1 MQNRREFVKEMVAG
15 AAVLGTGT
23 KLAWG
28 QAKAAEKSRVV
39 IVRDAKLRTPGPA
52 PDEKRVAAMLDHAMQ
67 TYFQAQNPVQPWKQ
81 VVRPGQVVSLKLN
94 SLGGRAISPSVA
106 LVAAICERLQ
116 QAGIK
121 AGDII
126 VWDRSSRYLE
136 AAGFTLSNAPGA
148 VRCFATDTAGYE
160 SAAVSYGAV
169 TTRLSKILT
178 QSDVVINLPV
188 LKNHNIVG
196 VTMAMKNMYGV
207 INNPNAMHGN
217 ACDPYI
223 ADLNMIPQIR
233 QKVRFVVG
241 GMMTAVYEGGPN
253 YRPEYAWNEDG
264 LMVGEDRVAIDT
276 ISAQIIERK
285 RAEKGLQTLEQKG
298 TPLTYLATAADAQH
312 KLGTNDPARI
322 ALIEQRIA

>member
-15 AAVLGTGT
+15 AAVLGAGT
-23 KLAWG
+23 KFAWG
-28 QAKAAEKSRVV
+28 QGKAAEKSRVV

-67 TYFQAQNPVQPWKQ
+67 TYFNEQNPVQPWKQ
-81 VVRPGQVVSLKLN
+81 LVRPGQVVSLKMN
-94 SLGGRAISPSVA
+94 AMGGRAIAPSVA

-121 AGDII
+121 AGDIL
-126 VWDRSSRYLE
+126 VWDRGSRDLE
-136 AAGFTLSNAPGA
+136 SAGFKLSNAPGA
-148 VRCFATDTAGYE
+148 VRYLGSDTAGYE
-160 SAAVSYGAV
+160 DSAVSYGSV
-169 TTRLSKILT
+169 TTKLSKILT
-178 QSDVVINLPV
+178 QSDVVINMPV
-188 LKNHNIVG
+188 LKNHNLVG

-207 INNPNAMHGN
+207 IDNPSTLHGA
-217 ACDPYI
+217 ACNPYI

-241 GMMTAVYEGGPN
+241 DMKTAVYEGGPS
-253 YRPEYAWNEDG
+253 YRPEYSWNEDG

-276 ISAQIIERK
+276 ISAQIVEHK
-285 RAEKGLQTLEQKG
+285 RAEKGLNTLEQKG
-298 TPLTYLATAADAQH
+298 TPLTYIATAADAQH

>member
-1 MQNRREFVKEMVAG
+1 MQSRREFVKEMVAG
-15 AAVLGTGT
+15 AAVLGAGT
-23 KLAWG
+23 KFAWG
-28 QAKAAEKSRVV
+28 QGKSAEKSKVV

-52 PDEKRVAAMLDHAMQ
+52 PDEKRVAALLDHAMQ
-67 TYFQAQNPVQPWKQ
+67 TYFNAQNPVQPWKQ
-81 VVRPGQVVSLKLN
+81 IVRPGQVVSLKLN
-94 SLGGRAISPSVA
+94 SMGGRAISPSVA

-126 VWDRSSRYLE
+126 VWDRGSRELE
-136 AAGFTLSNAPGA
+136 SAGFKLSNAPGA
-148 VRCFATDTAGYE
+148 VRFIGSDTAGYE
-160 SAAVSYGAV
+160 DASVSYGSV
-169 TTRLSKILT
+169 TTRLAKILT
-178 QSDVVINLPV
+178 QSDVLINMPV
-188 LKNHNIVG
+188 LKSHNIVG

-207 INNPNAMHGN
+207 INNPNTMHGSGCN
-217 ACDPYI
+217 PYI

-233 QKVRFVVG
+233 RKVRFVVG
-241 GMMTAVYEGGPN
+241 DLKTAVYEGGPG
-253 YRPEYAWNEDG
+253 YRPEYAWNENA

-276 ISAQIIERK
+276 ISAQIVERK

-298 TPLTYLATAADAQH
+298 TPLTYIATAADAQH